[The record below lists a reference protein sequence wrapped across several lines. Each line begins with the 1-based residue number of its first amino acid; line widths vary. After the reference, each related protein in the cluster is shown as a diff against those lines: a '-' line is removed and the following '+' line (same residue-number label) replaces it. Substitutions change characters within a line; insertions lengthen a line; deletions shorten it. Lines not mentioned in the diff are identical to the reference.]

1 MNTLFGTEKPPA
13 LNTLTEPERMALV
26 DSVKRTCANE
36 ARKAAR
42 ANPAHE
48 FEDLEQEA
56 LLAAVEASRR
66 WCPDLKT
73 KFNTYATSCIRRHL
87 ANVTT
92 TYRGEGVT
100 HIEGWDAVTTPDRSG
115 VEEEDAVKELDE
127 VQSEALTR
135 LGEPARSIVTLI
147 VVNGLSPEQV
157 AVQLDRSVKD
167 VKLIA
172 RNAAKALPRE
182 LARAAA
188 PNLFTAGV
196 A

>member
-1 MNTLFGTEKPPA
+1 VNTLFDTAKPPA
-13 LNTLTEPERMALV
+13 LNTLSEPERMLLV
-26 DSVKRTCANE
+26 DSAKRTCAKE
-36 ARKAAR
+36 ARVAAH

-56 LLAAVEASRR
+56 FLACVEAARR
-66 WCPDLKT
+66 WSPTAGT
-73 KFNTYATSCIRRHL
+73 KFNTYATACIRRHL

-92 TYRGEGVT
+92 AHRGEGQT
-100 HIEGWDAVTTPDRSG
+100 HIEGWDAVATPDRSG
-115 VEEEDAVKELDE
+115 VEEEDAVESLTE
-127 VQSEALTR
+127 TQTAALAR
-135 LGEPARSIVTLI
+135 LGEPARTVVTLI
-147 VVNGLSPEQV
+147 VVNGLSPDQV
-157 AVQLDRSVKD
+157 AVQLNRPVKD

-188 PNLFTAGV
+188 PNLFTEV